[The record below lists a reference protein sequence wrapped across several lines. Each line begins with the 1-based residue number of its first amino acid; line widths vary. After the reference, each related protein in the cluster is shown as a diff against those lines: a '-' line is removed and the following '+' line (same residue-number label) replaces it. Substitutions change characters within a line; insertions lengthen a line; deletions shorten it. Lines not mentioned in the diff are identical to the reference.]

1 MDQDNDDDD
10 EDDDND
16 DDVWNDVELGEAG
29 WGGAGRNNM
38 IMRPS
43 VCCAQIG
50 GRRPH
55 QPHHVKIHT
64 FFRATSNF
72 QLLIIQIF
80 DWNQRND
87 TFPNSKSSETEPP
100 QALDFFEVNILF
112 FFIKSFTGIKYM
124 IS

>member
-1 MDQDNDDDD
+1 MCQVDHDNDDDDDDADDNDDGD

-29 WGGAGRNNM
+29 WGAGRNNM

-64 FFRATSNF
+64 F
-72 QLLIIQIF
+72 
-80 DWNQRND
+80 
-87 TFPNSKSSETEPP
+87 SE
-100 QALDFFEVNILF
+100 
-112 FFIKSFTGIKYM
+112 
-124 IS
+124 